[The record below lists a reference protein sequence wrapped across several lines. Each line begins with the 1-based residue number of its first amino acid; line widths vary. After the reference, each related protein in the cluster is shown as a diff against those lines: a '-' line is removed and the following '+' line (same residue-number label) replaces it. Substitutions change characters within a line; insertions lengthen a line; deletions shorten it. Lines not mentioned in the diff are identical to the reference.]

1 MPLDPQAALMLEFM
15 NATPDTD
22 SVAEARAG
30 TKLLGNVVTPPA
42 IHRVENRAIPGPDGD
57 IPVRIYWPNDDA
69 GLGVVVY
76 FHGGGWVICDLDTHD
91 HTCRDL
97 ANDAAAIVI
106 SVDYRLAP
114 EHPYPAA
121 PEDCYAAT
129 VWAAEHASEFGG
141 DGTRLA
147 VAGDSAGG
155 NLAAVVAQ
163 MARDRSGPPLRFQL
177 LIYPAV
183 GLYSDDRVSLSENA
197 EGYGLTRERMGW
209 YTDLYA
215 PDVSRR
221 EEPYHAPIRA
231 ADLSGLPPALIITAE
246 YDPLRDEGADYG
258 AALRA
263 AGVRATVTQYD
274 GMIHAFFSVGI
285 LIDRARQA
293 QLEAAVALRAALSAG

>member
-1 MPLDPQAALMLEFM
+1 M
-15 NATPDTD
+15 
-22 SVAEARAG
+22 
-30 TKLLGNVVTPPA
+30 LGNVVTPPS
-42 IHRVENRAIPGPDGD
+42 IHRVENRTIPGPSGD
-57 IPVRIYWPNDDA
+57 IPIRIYWPSDDV
-69 GLGVVVY
+69 GLAVVVY
-76 FHGGGWVICDLDTHD
+76 FHGGGWVTCDLDTHD

-97 ANDAAAIVI
+97 ANDAHSIVI

-114 EHPYPAA
+114 EHRYPAA

-129 VWAAEHASEFGG
+129 VWAGEHAAELDG

-163 MARDRSGPPLRFQL
+163 MARDRSGPALRFQL

-197 EGYGLTRERMGW
+197 EGFGLTRERMAW
-209 YTDLYA
+209 FTDHYA
-215 PDVSRR
+215 PDVARR
-221 EEPYHAPIRA
+221 EEAYHAPIRA
-231 ADLSGLPPALIITAE
+231 TDLSGLPPALIITAE

-274 GMIHAFFSVGI
+274 GMIHAFFSLGI

-293 QLEAAVALRAALSAG
+293 QLEAAVALRSALA